1 MYEQMR
7 ALSSSLIEAGIKD
20 GQDLKNAAH
29 YTNYALY
36 GTPLEQM
43 YGGNVERLR
52 SIRRWHDPFRV
63 MDLTGGFKF

>member
-1 MYEQMR
+1 MAH
-7 ALSSSLIEAGIKD
+7 ALRNVSEEIHKTALEG
-20 GQDLKNAAH
+20 GQNVSNAAV

-52 SIRRWHDPFRV
+52 AIRAAVDPNDV
-63 MDLTGGFKF
+63 MGLTGGWKF

>member
-1 MYEQMR
+1 MYENMR
-7 ALSSSLIEAGIKD
+7 ALSASLTEAGIRD

-52 SIRRWHDPFRV
+52 RIRGLYDPFRI